1 MRRYTKIQER
11 SPFKDITNSAD
22 LRISSNGKQGIS
34 LIFAITS
41 SIILFTV
48 NFVITSKAL
57 LFVDLLVN
65 ETKRPVYPS
74 GVSIQSSN
82 PSDGHKGIIGRNASE
97 RKRYRDRERYVMMT
111 PEQRDAY
118 LQRNREYKRRRKN
131 HDAFSD
137 GVQSAVSQINKI
149 THSNMH
155 APALANRREKGTY
168 LSIQLKI
175 HLIY

>member
-1 MRRYTKIQER
+1 
-11 SPFKDITNSAD
+11 
-22 LRISSNGKQGIS
+22 
-34 LIFAITS
+34 
-41 SIILFTV
+41 V
-48 NFVITSKAL
+48 NFVIISKAL

-65 ETKRPVYPS
+65 ETKRPIYPS

-82 PSDGHKGIIGRNASE
+82 PSHGHKSIIGRNASE
-97 RKRYRDRERYVMMT
+97 RKCYRDQERYVTMT

-131 HDAFSD
+131 HDAFSE
-137 GVQSAVSQINKI
+137 GVQYAVSQINKI

-168 LSIQLKI
+168 LSIQFKI